1 MITSEA
7 KHNMPNHDKFNTGFS
22 WRNPIHLLAF
32 GLGAG
37 KAPVIPGTF
46 GSLPAIPLYF
56 LLENLTIWPYL
67 GVVFVMF
74 FLGVYVCHITSR
86 DMGVHDHSGIVFDEI
101 VGMLITYIAL
111 PAGWIWLVTGFV
123 LFRIFDIWK
132 PFPIR
137 QVDKNMGGGMGIM
150 FDDVLAGIYALL
162 TLQAIYYGMD
172 YFNMINV

>member
-1 MITSEA
+1 MLN
-7 KHNMPNHDKFNTGFS
+7 HNKSNTGFS
-22 WRNPIHLLAF
+22 WLNPIHLLAF

-74 FLGVYVCHITSR
+74 IVGVYVCHITSR

-111 PAGWIWLVTGFV
+111 PAGWVWLVTGFV

-162 TLQAIYYGMD
+162 TLQAIYYGMG
-172 YFNMINV
+172 YFNVINV

>member
-1 MITSEA
+1 
-7 KHNMPNHDKFNTGFS
+7 
-22 WRNPIHLLAF
+22 
-32 GLGAG
+32 
-37 KAPVIPGTF
+37 
-46 GSLPAIPLYF
+46 
-56 LLENLTIWPYL
+56 
-67 GVVFVMF
+67 
-74 FLGVYVCHITSR
+74 
-86 DMGVHDHSGIVFDEI
+86 
-101 VGMLITYIAL
+101 
-111 PAGWIWLVTGFV
+111 VTGFI